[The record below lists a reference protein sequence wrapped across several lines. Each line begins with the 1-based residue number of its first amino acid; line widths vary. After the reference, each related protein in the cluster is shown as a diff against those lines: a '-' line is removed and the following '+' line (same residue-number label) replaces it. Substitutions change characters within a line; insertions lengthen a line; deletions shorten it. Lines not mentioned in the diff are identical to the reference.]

1 MTPFE
6 AFWFLALL
14 VALGAGCFHLGRR
27 SARADLEAAERVYIS
42 VQTVNT
48 LNNEIAKTWN
58 DNNSALD
65 EMRQEA
71 ASLRAV
77 IDSMDKNG
85 GRRLE
90 NVEAAV
96 GELVVAVGRGFG
108 VSTGARNTPGRQVGE
123 KAPE

>member
-1 MTPFE
+1 MTE
-6 AFWFLALL
+6 
-14 VALGAGCFHLGRR
+14 ALGPLFLMASIGVACFLLGRR

-48 LNNEIAKTWN
+48 LNNAIAKTWN
-58 DNNSALD
+58 ENNSALD
-65 EMRQEA
+65 GLRGEA

-85 GRRLE
+85 GRRLD

-96 GELVVAVGRGFG
+96 GELVIAVGRGFG
-108 VSTGARNTPGRQVGE
+108 VNTGARNAPGRQVGE